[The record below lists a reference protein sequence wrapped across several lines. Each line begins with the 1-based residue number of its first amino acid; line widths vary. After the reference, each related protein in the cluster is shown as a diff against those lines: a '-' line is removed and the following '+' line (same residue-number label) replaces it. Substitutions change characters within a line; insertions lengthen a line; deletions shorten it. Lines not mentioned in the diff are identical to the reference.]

1 TRRRGQNLLTRPAVW
16 RVGGNHYREI
26 GGARRDRT
34 VDLLHA
40 MQALSQLSYSP
51 ISWTGR
57 ILGADRRSVNEIFI
71 CLMKKFGI
79 RTITYRKRP
88 MRRPHPADLVT
99 TKVRR
104 RLVIMPNLPHHCM
117 IQPAAGRPSGAAS

>member
-1 TRRRGQNLLTRPAVW
+1 M
-16 RVGGNHYREI
+16 

-71 CLMKKFGI
+71 CLMKKFGT

-88 MRRPHPADLVT
+88 LRTPHRADLAP
-99 TKVRR
+99 TKIRTP
-104 RLVIMPNLPHHCM
+104 LGIMPHLPHHCTCHL
-117 IQPAAGRPSGAAS
+117 AEGRP